1 MEDLRRDS
9 GVSLTPFFDRC
20 KLPPS
25 VKDDCDTFVRARYP
39 EPIRPAPFQGY
50 CSYTLF
56 VGEDTIVQFR
66 PLAHKLDINMTTIA
80 CQVFGRIAPKTE
92 FIGQLDPTELYAFS
106 MRRLPGVSLS
116 DIRAQTGDR
125 NATQITEQR
134 KQIVRDFAHLQAK
147 AWVHG
152 KSVKVPPE
160 KGKVGSSLQ
169 WRLELMHEALPKRF
183 RRVTGSLLAA
193 LPKIE
198 ALPWTFSH
206 GDLLPSNIMVCPES
220 GKLLGLLDWAEAEFL
235 PFGVGMY
242 GLEELLGEDR
252 GGRFVY
258 YPEAK
263 HLRRLFWRQLL
274 LALPELAQ
282 DARLVTLV
290 KKAQTLGILL
300 WHGIA
305 FDDGKL
311 NRAVEEGKDNEE
323 IEKLDVFLSSSV
335 KSRRQRLRDLG
346 PLIVSPVSFIQCFLR
361 GKT

>member
-1 MEDLRRDS
+1 MDDLRRDS

-20 KLPPS
+20 KLPPG
-25 VKDDCDTFVRARYP
+25 VRYECDAFVRARYA
-39 EPIRPAPFQGY
+39 EDIRPAPFQGY
-50 CSYTLF
+50 CSYTLL

-66 PLAHKLDINMTTIA
+66 PFAHKLDIKMTTIA
-80 CQVFGRIAPKTE
+80 CQVFGRIAPETE
-92 FIGQLDPTELYAFS
+92 FIGQLDTTGLYAFS

-116 DIRAQTGDR
+116 DLRLQTDHWS
-125 NATQITEQR
+125 AVQLTEQR
-134 KQIVRDFAHLQAK
+134 RQIVKDFAHLQAK
-147 AWVHG
+147 SWAYG
-152 KSVKVPPE
+152 KTAKGLPE
-160 KGKVGSSLQ
+160 RGTVGSSLR
-169 WRLELMHEALPKRF
+169 WRLELMHGALPKRF
-183 RRVTGSLLAA
+183 HRVTRSLLAA

-198 ALPWTFSH
+198 ALPWTLSH

-235 PFGVGMY
+235 PFGVGLY
-242 GLEELLGEDR
+242 GLEELLGEYR
-252 GGRFVY
+252 GGHFAHY
-258 YPEAK
+258 TEAK
-263 HLRRLFWRQLL
+263 QLRRLFWSELL

-282 DARLVTLV
+282 DTRLIALV

-311 NRAVEEGKDNEE
+311 NRAVEEGKDDEE

-335 KSRRQRLRDLG
+335 KSRRQKLRNLG
-346 PLIVSPVSFIQCFLR
+346 PLITSPASFIQNFLH